1 MSYPSS
7 NPPHYN
13 DVPEQMLRRDQQP
26 SSVNT
31 GVDPFGDSDVTKA
44 QHAAEDYRQRDY
56 DDDDYDRR
64 SDPYA
69 WQRQQPHSPASPL
82 DNDPYYS
89 RHNTLHDD
97 DYSRDGPYASKSDD
111 TVAVVDGP
119 KYGSALSPSTSD
131 NVIYPKAAPPRGQGF
146 QGLDYSDPYG
156 NSPQVSPIPATS
168 KTPFLSKLWN
178 GDHSKYPLEQKIEA
192 KRRGNLYR
200 QRRPWVTYTLTAAM
214 FAVMIYEFVANW
226 KAQGT
231 PFSFKPVVNPL
242 LGPSQSVLIE
252 VGARFAPCM
261 KHVEDAPPTFMLG
274 CANNTANPATS
285 ICTIEDLCEFG
296 GFHGKEPNQWFRF
309 ITPIFLHAGLVHIFL
324 NMFVQ
329 WTLAGQVER
338 EMGSIP
344 FTLLYFAAGIFGNIL
359 GGNFAMVGLPSVG
372 ASGAIFG
379 TVGTLWV
386 DLIAHWQYE
395 YRPVKKARPLQSP
408 PSTSTNQ
415 RCHTANSTDN

>member
-1 MSYPSS
+1 M
-7 NPPHYN
+7 
-13 DVPEQMLRRDQQP
+13 
-26 SSVNT
+26 
-31 GVDPFGDSDVTKA
+31 
-44 QHAAEDYRQRDY
+44 AAYEF
-56 DDDDYDRR
+56 
-64 SDPYA
+64 
-69 WQRQQPHSPASPL
+69 L
-82 DNDPYYS
+82 
-89 RHNTLHDD
+89 L
-97 DYSRDGPYASKSDD
+97 
-111 TVAVVDGP
+111 
-119 KYGSALSPSTSD
+119 
-131 NVIYPKAAPPRGQGF
+131 I
-146 QGLDYSDPYG
+146 DYSDPYG

-178 GDHSKYPLEQKIEA
+178 GDHAKYPLEQKIEA

-395 YRPVKKARPLQSP
+395 YRPVKKLILLIIELVIGVALGYVPGVDNFAHLGGFLLGVLSAVVLYPILSTTKRHATIVWIARAIALVLSIILYVVLTRNFYTGDPYKACSWCRYLSCI
-408 PSTSTNQ
+408 PSSLNQ
-415 RCHTANSTDN
+415 QCKG